1 MEIKIN
7 ALHFNVAEQLHEFIN
22 KKVNKFAKLSE
33 DISQVELTLKVVKPE
48 SANNKAVSVRAVL
61 PGIELFAEQTC
72 NTFEEAID
80 HNLDSLK
87 RQLEK
92 HKAKK

>member
-7 ALHFNVAEQLHEFIN
+7 ALHFNVAEQLSEFID
-22 KKVNKFAKLSE
+22 KKVKKFGKLSE

-48 SANNKAVSVRAVL
+48 SANNKEVSIRVVL
-61 PGIELFAEQTC
+61 PCAELFAEKTC
-72 NTFEEAID
+72 DTFEEAID
-80 HNLDSLK
+80 LNLDSLK